1 MNLVAA
7 APIWLLG
14 LLAAALA
21 VAALEDAV
29 RLRISNLSCAGVFV
43 GALIA
48 MGVQGFP
55 LALWQNVMVFAAV
68 LIVGTPLFAAG
79 KVGGGDVK
87 LLAAVGLWVDL
98 RTAAWLIAAVFL
110 AGGLLAIAF
119 LSARVLFRSRQREGK
134 EKIGSK
140 GIPYGLAI
148 VAGAA
153 FVFYAQLPI
162 AKAKSEKPISLS
174 LTPR

>member
-7 APIWLLG
+7 APMWLLG

-21 VAALEDAV
+21 VAALEDAI
-29 RLRISNLSCAGVFV
+29 RLRISNLSVAGVLV
-43 GALIA
+43 AALIA
-48 MGVQGFP
+48 MGLQGFP
-55 LALWQNVMVFAAV
+55 LELWQNWVVFAAILV
-68 LIVGTPLFAAG
+68 IGTPLFAAG

-98 RTAAWLIAAVFL
+98 PTSVWLVAAVFL
-110 AGGLLAIAF
+110 AGGVLAILFIAARL
-119 LSARVLFRSRQREGK
+119 LSRSRQRQGK
-134 EKIGSK
+134 DKIGAK

-153 FVFYAQLPI
+153 FVFSVQLP
-162 AKAKSEKPISLS
+162 ASKPQRPKPISLN
-174 LTPR
+174 LI